1 METASLTANE
11 QRAIKRRFVRNF
23 QLFTLSRLIS
33 ELGASIYKFA
43 LSLYVLDL
51 TGSAFMFSTVLGLS
65 ILPGVLVNIF
75 AGVLVDKANKKKLL
89 ILCEISGAVIMGL
102 FLLAFNFISSSLG
115 IIIVISVLLSILQTL
130 FSLTLNASIP
140 NLVEKDDVTKLN
152 SSYQGL
158 GALLNIIGPIV
169 GALLYKAV
177 GLGWI
182 IAIEVIAFL
191 TAAFL
196 QSFMEFRSNS
206 TKAEPKSYK
215 ESLKEVYA
223 FLHNRRVI
231 KLLLFFVVI
240 INFILTPFI
249 VIVLPY
255 IVYEELKLSANQ
267 LALIQAVWSAGF
279 IIGAAVIS
287 IKAVNKV
294 MINKIFILLQ
304 VQAVLYFL
312 WIFPQL
318 SIIPIDHKNQI
329 TLVFCIIL
337 GLLGLFNAAT
347 NIPMLTYMQI
357 YLPDHLRAGVL
368 GVVNTAIQIAVPF
381 GIWLYGISIEFQ
393 EWSYLIAVSSTLL
406 LIIGIIANRI
416 KGLKQFFSS

>member
-1 METASLTANE
+1 
-11 QRAIKRRFVRNF
+11 
-23 QLFTLSRLIS
+23 
-33 ELGASIYKFA
+33 
-43 LSLYVLDL
+43 LYVLDL

-89 ILCEISGAVIMGL
+89 IMCDISGAVIMGL
-102 FLLAFNFISSSLG
+102 FLLAFNYVSSSIGL
-115 IIIVISVLLSILQTL
+115 IIIISVLLSILQNL

-158 GALLNIIGPIV
+158 GALLNILGPII

-182 IAIEVIAFL
+182 IGIEVIAFL
-191 TAAFL
+191 IAAFL
-196 QSFMEFRSNS
+196 QVFMVFRSNDIE
-206 TKAEPKSYK
+206 AEPKSYK
-215 ESLKEVYA
+215 ESLKEVYT
-223 FLHNRRVI
+223 FLNNRKVI

-255 IVYEELKLSANQ
+255 IAYEALKLSANQ
-267 LALIQAVWSAGF
+267 LALIQAVWSIGF

-304 VQAVLYFL
+304 IQAVLFFF

-318 SIIPIDHKNQI
+318 SLIPIDHKNQI

-337 GLLGLFNAAT
+337 GLQGLFNAAT
-347 NIPMLTYMQI
+347 NIPMLSYMQI
-357 YLPDHLRAGVL
+357 FLPDNLRAGVL
-368 GVVNTAIQIAVPF
+368 GVVNTAVQIAVPL
-381 GIWLYGISIEFQ
+381 GIWLYGICIELQ
-393 EWSYLIAVSSTLL
+393 EWSYLIVASSILL
-406 LIIGIIANRI
+406 LIIGIVANRI
-416 KGLKQFFSS
+416 RDLKHFFSS